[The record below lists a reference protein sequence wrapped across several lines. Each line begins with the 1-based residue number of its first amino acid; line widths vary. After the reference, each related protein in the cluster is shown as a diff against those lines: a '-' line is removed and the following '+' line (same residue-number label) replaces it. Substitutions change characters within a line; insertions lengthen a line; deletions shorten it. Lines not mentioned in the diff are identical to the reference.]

1 MKRFLILLILINLA
15 ACAGTITDTGSD
27 TDDGDITEVGNP
39 TTPKAIA
46 SALTKAD
53 ENSFGVLADTVVDTI
68 SPSVGSFLVTSTDDF
83 ECEFDADTLTQ
94 TCTCPGGGTIAH
106 DLDADFARSGFTLS
120 LDAGI
125 ATVFDACSI
134 TTCDTEII
142 LDGNLTGDGTATIA
156 ILTLDAT
163 LNVTRQTETA
173 CTGITANDSDVGLDM
188 DFSFADATPG
198 FSGTLCIDDT
208 IYTFGTTEEL
218 REAVDPEESC
228 EDF

>member
-1 MKRFLILLILINLA
+1 MRKFLALLFFTTLA

-53 ENSFGVLADTVVDTI
+53 ENSFGVLADTVVDTVT
-68 SPSVGSFLVTSTDDF
+68 PSINALVTSDDDF
-83 ECEFDADTLTQ
+83 ECEFDATTLTQ
-94 TCTCPGGGTIAH
+94 TCTCPGGGTITH
-106 DLDADFARSGFTLS
+106 DLDADFTRSGFTLS

-125 ATVFDACSI
+125 ATVFEACTI

-142 LDGNLTGDGTATIA
+142 LDGNLTGDATASIA

-163 LNVTRQTETA
+163 LDVTRQTETA
-173 CTGITANDSDVGLDM
+173 CTGITANESEVGLDM
-188 DFSFADATPG
+188 DFSFADATPS
-198 FSGTLCIDDT
+198 FSGTLCIGDT
-208 IYTFGTTEEL
+208 TYTFATIDEL
-218 REAVDPEESC
+218 RTAVDTDESC